1 MARCSGQEGSLVAGD
16 GSVVGQRTDE
26 RGGVQG
32 TGDHGNIEELWRR
45 EGRAAA
51 GLMGTKRSRN
61 CEQTAGVH
69 QEDALEEDGAG
80 SRPRKASVSC
90 KGKGMTELEAT
101 QEDL

>member
-1 MARCSGQEGSLVAGD
+1 MAGD

-32 TGDHGNIEELWRR
+32 TGDHGDIEELWRR
-45 EGRAAA
+45 QGRAAA

-69 QEDALEEDGAG
+69 QRGCTGRRRGWLQTQ
-80 SRPRKASVSC
+80 
-90 KGKGMTELEAT
+90 KGICLLQRSGN
-101 QEDL
+101 D